1 MDIKSVVRACEM
13 AEKTDALEQKV
24 DYLKQAQREL
34 GAIIFKLDSPAQIC
48 EVCGRP
54 FYARTDA
61 KTCGDTCKK
70 RKYRAN
76 QRKALH

>member
-1 MDIKSVVRACEM
+1 MDIRSVIRACEM
-13 AEKTDALEQKV
+13 AEEADTLEQKV
-24 DYLKQAQREL
+24 NHLKKAQCEL
-34 GAIIFKLDSPAQIC
+34 GAIIFKLDSPPQIC

-54 FYARTDA
+54 FYARADA

-76 QRKALH
+76 QRNARR